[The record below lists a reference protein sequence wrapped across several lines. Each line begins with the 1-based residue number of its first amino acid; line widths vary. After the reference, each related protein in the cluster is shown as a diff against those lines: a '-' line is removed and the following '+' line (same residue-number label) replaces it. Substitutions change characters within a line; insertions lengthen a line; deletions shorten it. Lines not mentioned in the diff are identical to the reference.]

1 MRLDK
6 NELMVKM
13 DEMVEMLG
21 AETVLE
27 DLALAMSSN
36 EEGDPVDN
44 LENVPGYY
52 LDDYSNSENV
62 YLNEYMKKNYN
73 ATLAK
78 FDVVYHK

>member
-6 NELMVKM
+6 NELMEKM

-36 EEGDPVDN
+36 ELQEN
-44 LENVPGYY
+44 LEYIDRMRETE
-52 LDDYSNSENV
+52 L
-62 YLNEYMKKNYN
+62 
-73 ATLAK
+73 
-78 FDVVYHK
+78 FD